1 VNQIIVQI
9 MMNYQQ
15 ELHKQSNYQMRQVES
30 YCMMLKLWEA
40 SAVVTDI
47 NHFFIHGRIRS
58 Q

>member
-40 SAVVTDI
+40 SAVW
-47 NHFFIHGRIRS
+47 
-58 Q
+58 